1 MCETFLS
8 GIILFESQGG
18 TVSFLRTTM
27 KARAEYIRIALEKL
41 QALMVIGFESR
52 NDTMSL
58 SF

>member
-1 MCETFLS
+1 
-8 GIILFESQGG
+8 
-18 TVSFLRTTM
+18 M

-52 NDTMSL
+52 NGTMSL